1 MKLPKK
7 YIPALV
13 IALTSSLLGQSA
25 FAQKTAAASIADAT
39 QKQREQEALKAA
51 LAGLDAKSI
60 QAKQNKDS
68 GSKLKALEKQKTARV
83 APTTLPGI
91 GTMPGEPQ
99 PSEAQVVRVDNS
111 RSSVVYVSGSL
122 PNRIATPFA
131 NPVALDSQAKDFSV
145 EQKGQ
150 SLYVTMNTSKP
161 VGLFIQ
167 GDKPTDSIALTLVP
181 RDMPLQVINL
191 VYDKPAGL
199 PAQAGEGESAPDS
212 NVYTDKIRYNL
223 RQIGL
228 GKSPEGFSEAAL
240 PKAVARMGKVVA
252 YPMTRYSGPAY
263 DIFKYKLEA
272 TADNVELD
280 EGSFYTAGVRA
291 IAFFPLATLRR
302 GEQTEM
308 YVISDKTESE

>member
-13 IALTSSLLGQSA
+13 IAPTSSLLGQSA

-131 NPVALDSQAKDFSV
+131 NPVALDSQA
-145 EQKGQ
+145 
-150 SLYVTMNTSKP
+150 
-161 VGLFIQ
+161 
-167 GDKPTDSIALTLVP
+167 
-181 RDMPLQVINL
+181 
-191 VYDKPAGL
+191 
-199 PAQAGEGESAPDS
+199 
-212 NVYTDKIRYNL
+212 
-223 RQIGL
+223 
-228 GKSPEGFSEAAL
+228 
-240 PKAVARMGKVVA
+240 
-252 YPMTRYSGPAY
+252 
-263 DIFKYKLEA
+263 
-272 TADNVELD
+272 
-280 EGSFYTAGVRA
+280 
-291 IAFFPLATLRR
+291 
-302 GEQTEM
+302 
-308 YVISDKTESE
+308 